1 MAGLLILAVIGVYVF
16 LSKFIIKKVYEK
28 TQSVKMKYIALA
40 VMVLIPTWDIVL
52 GYPIYAYLCLTK
64 AGVHIYKTID
74 NVEGFYVGEEDTEY
88 EPYEPYKGY
97 KYIEYQ
103 EVKHQKPTGKYYRS
117 YWVNFWEDTNA
128 AKNCVFP
135 RRDNDDYAKA
145 VKRGHCIV
153 KEEIEEG
160 EVTGLWKVSKK
171 IIKDYYIW
179 YLRIRYSE
187 VEVINPLT
195 KEKYF
200 SIEGYLVDKSWVT
213 GILNISSG
221 EKGKLGCNNYI
232 NWDNSISSI
241 SIIYT
246 INKTLKGKN

>member
-74 NVEGFYVGEEDTEY
+74 NVEGFYVGEKDAEY

-117 YWVNFWEDTNA
+117 YWVNFWEDANA
-128 AKNCVFP
+128 SKNCVPP
-135 RRDNDDYAKA
+135 RYEYDDYAKA
-145 VKRGHCIV
+145 IKRGQCIV
-153 KEEIEEG
+153 KEEIMEK
-160 EVTGLWKVSKK
+160 EVSQWEIGQQVNDKT
-171 IIKDYYIW
+171 I
-179 YLRIRYSE
+179 
-187 VEVINPLT
+187 VIP
-195 KEKYF
+195 
-200 SIEGYLVDKSWVT
+200 
-213 GILNISSG
+213 
-221 EKGKLGCNNYI
+221 NYI
-232 NWDNSISSI
+232 TRWTARIIDRSSHKSLAELLTYNYGEGWVAI
-241 SIIYT
+241 FFSSVAQYSRWS
-246 INKTLKGKN
+246 NCTLKKNYEEMLLETLKPKKGEN